1 MLVHIIRKELIDQ
14 MLSLRFAIA
23 CAVCASALLLS
34 ALVLARNFS
43 EASSIYHMNQV
54 MHRNDVLQRTRV
66 WDLWQGVTV
75 DRPLNVMN
83 ALVGGMHSSLTES
96 VKVQMGNRLD
106 FPEDYEKNPLL
117 PLFPKVDFV
126 FITGIIMS
134 LLALAFSYDAVS
146 GEKESGV
153 LKLVMSYSVP
163 RDLVL
168 MGKWIGGYL
177 ALVLPF
183 LLSFC
188 ASMVVLMLF
197 PEVVIGPSDALVIL
211 SLVAAALLYLAVVYS
226 LGIFVSCRTEMAST
240 SITVLL
246 LVWVV
251 FILAVP
257 NMAPYLTSQLLP
269 VSSRE
274 SVDREKGEM
283 QGEMSRK
290 YMAAVE
296 EEVKRSGKNRNQVVQ
311 DSVFQEKMRKVSEE
325 HQQMLQKVEDNYA
338 VKIQEQTRWS
348 GIVARLSPLTS
359 FNLAAFNLAASGIE
373 QERRYIDALKKY
385 STSWEEYSNE
395 KRKAWD
401 EFMKQRQQAG
411 GAMSFNPQDME
422 RFNNLDLSDYPRF
435 HFEHMSFRE
444 RVVSVWMDVVLLV
457 VWAVLFFMLA
467 YISFLRYDVQ

>member
-34 ALVLARNFS
+34 ALVLARNFG
-43 EASSIYHMNQV
+43 EATSIYHMNQV
-54 MHRNDVLQRTRV
+54 MHRNDVLQRTQV
-66 WDLWQGVTV
+66 WDLFQGVTV

-83 ALVGGMHSSLTES
+83 ALVGGMHTGLTES
-96 VKVQMGNRLD
+96 VKVHMGNRLD

-153 LKLVMSYSVP
+153 LKLMMSYSVP

-168 MGKWIGGYL
+168 LGKWIGGYL

-188 ASMVVLMLF
+188 ASMVVLVLF
-197 PEVVIGPSDALVIL
+197 PEVVIGASDALAIF
-211 SLVAAALLYLAVVYS
+211 SLVGVALLYLAVVYS
-226 LGIFVSCRTEMAST
+226 LGLFVSCRTEMAST

-257 NMAPYLTSQLLP
+257 NMAPYLTSRLLP
-269 VSSRE
+269 TPSRE

-283 QGEMSRK
+283 MSEMSRK

-296 EEVKRSGKNRNQVVQ
+296 EEVKRTGKNQMQVYQ
-311 DSVFQEKMRKVSEE
+311 DSVFQEKMKKVGED
-325 HQQMLQKVEDNYA
+325 HQKMLQKVEDDYA
-338 VKIQEQTRWS
+338 AKMQEQTRWS

-359 FNLAAFNLAASGIE
+359 YNLAAFNLAASGIE
-373 QERRYIDALKKY
+373 QERRYIDALKQY

-401 EFMKQRQQAG
+401 EFMKQRQRAG
-411 GAMSFNPQDME
+411 GMITFTSQDME
-422 RFNNLDLSDYPRF
+422 RFSNLDLSDYPRF
-435 HFEHMSFRE
+435 DFEYMTFRE
-444 RVVSVWMDVVLLV
+444 RAASVWMDITLLG
-457 VWAVLFFMLA
+457 VWAILFFMLA
-467 YISFLRYDVQ
+467 YISFLRYDVK